1 MRLDLQA
8 KHIME
13 KRAEEVVR
21 EVEATLRAEAPVYT
35 GKLLA
40 SIRTEKVGEWHWV
53 IAPHVKN
60 KNGENYAYWAE
71 EGSKPNGADGRIHA
85 VNGKALKW
93 VDPQGRVH
101 YAESVRPHKGTHFVR
116 KTVEKYR

>member
-13 KRAEEVVR
+13 KRAEEVVQ
-21 EVEATLRAEAPVYT
+21 EIEATLKAEAPVYT
-35 GKLLA
+35 GKLRA
-40 SIRTEKVGEWHWV
+40 SIRTDKAGEWHWV

-71 EGSKPNGADGRIHA
+71 KGSKPNGADGRIHA
-85 VNGKALKW
+85 VNAKVLRW
-93 VDPQGRVH
+93 VDRYGEVH
-101 YAESVRPHKGTHFVR
+101 YAESVKPHEGTDFIR
-116 KTVEKYR
+116 KTVDKYR